1 LQPTF
6 LAPRHVPLGNSS
18 PLTKQNCKMKRPA
31 FAAVFFLLLM
41 VGVSLVHAQP
51 AFEQRSLEEA
61 LNLDGT
67 LKQGLRGSFST
78 KGYTMRTGK
87 NGDPHFFAPNPTQ
100 HTASGAWD
108 TQFGLPTP
116 GVAGFIYA
124 LASDG
129 QGNVYVGGFF
139 DAVGGVNTGVN
150 NVVCYNMQ
158 TNSWSALGTAT
169 QNGVSGFG
177 YADVRALAIDG

>member
-1 LQPTF
+1 
-6 LAPRHVPLGNSS
+6 
-18 PLTKQNCKMKRPA
+18 MKRPA

-61 LNLDGT
+61 LNPDGT

-87 NGDPHFFAPNPTQ
+87 NGEPIFVPQAQ
-100 HTASGAWD
+100 HTASGTWD

-116 GVAGFIYA
+116 GVAGDIYA
-124 LASDG
+124 VVADG
-129 QGNVYVGGFF
+129 QGNVY
-139 DAVGGVNTGVN
+139 AV
-150 NVVCYNMQ
+150 
-158 TNSWSALGTAT
+158 AF
-169 QNGVSGFG
+169 SGW
-177 YADVRALAIDG
+177 

>member
-1 LQPTF
+1 
-6 LAPRHVPLGNSS
+6 
-18 PLTKQNCKMKRPA
+18 MKRPA

-87 NGDPHFFAPNPTQ
+87 NGEPIFCPKPNPT
-100 HTASGAWD
+100 HGKWC
-108 TQFGLPTP
+108 L
-116 GVAGFIYA
+116 
-124 LASDG
+124 
-129 QGNVYVGGFF
+129 
-139 DAVGGVNTGVN
+139 
-150 NVVCYNMQ
+150 
-158 TNSWSALGTAT
+158 
-169 QNGVSGFG
+169 G
-177 YADVRALAIDG
+177 YAVWLAYTRRCRIHLCPCF

>member
-87 NGDPHFFAPNPTQ
+87 NGEPIFLPQTQPNTRQVVLGIRSLACLHPALQ
-100 HTASGAWD
+100 DSSMPLLLMDREMCMWVVFLM
-108 TQFGLPTP
+108 QW
-116 GVAGFIYA
+116 GV
-124 LASDG
+124 
-129 QGNVYVGGFF
+129 
-139 DAVGGVNTGVN
+139 
-150 NVVCYNMQ
+150 
-158 TNSWSALGTAT
+158 
-169 QNGVSGFG
+169 
-177 YADVRALAIDG
+177 